1 MWIEVFKAGTQTDSA
16 GNQREWT
23 EADLQSIAAK
33 YNDQQ
38 AHEAPV
44 TIGHPLDNSPAY
56 GWVDALKAVGGTLYA
71 KFRDLQSDFVQMVN
85 EKRFPKRSIALYE
98 DGLLRHIGFLGAAPP
113 AVKGMPDPK
122 LTFSAEKTF
131 NALNTELQGSFSEAE
146 PGNQKSKPANNE
158 PVKPAKPK
166 AQTQSFSRQA
176 RSAVWGIAPK
186 ERGHDDLPAHYQ
198 DLLPEH
204 FADPVNLRFPMDKR
218 FMPAVLGTWK
228 REDVRKEYSDKE
240 RNIISGRLA
249 KAALHY
255 GYNLTDNAF
264 LEVPPELLSKNQLV
278 KVVNGTAGSNAQGV
292 PAAQKIPQQ
301 QQSSSTQISPT
312 KFEEGVMPLDQLQA
326 MLEELLGF
334 ASETFGEE
342 TANQLAAKIQEL
354 QEKYKPQGDNPPA
367 AGTPPAAG
375 APAMSEQAKQQAE
388 QFAEREKA
396 MQARIDA
403 LEMTNRLTQFD
414 QFCERMIAQGSILP
428 PQKDFV
434 MELLAASSSVP
445 NEMNFSEVKNNQR
458 KQVKKNLTA
467 AFQEFIPML
476 KQISYGEQAPG
487 GGASAGNESASG
499 EFSEAPPER
508 LALHQKVVA
517 LQEER
522 QKAGKSITYREALSL
537 VSKEQRNG

>member
-85 EKRFPKRSIALYE
+85 EKRFPKRSIALYD

-131 NALNTELQGSFSEAE
+131 SAYDSAFSEALTEE
-146 PGNQKSKPANNE
+146 PSEAKTPKSKGTTLPSKKASAE
-158 PVKPAKPK
+158 PKPTP
-166 AQTQSFSRQA
+166 QTQSFSRQA

-198 DLLPEH
+198 DLLPEN

-278 KVVNGTAGSNAQGV
+278 KVVNGTAGAPAV
-292 PAAQKIPQQ
+292 PKPPQQ

-354 QEKYKPQGDNPPA
+354 QEKYKPQGGDAPAA
-367 AGTPPAAG
+367 AGTPPT
-375 APAMSEQAKQQAE
+375 APAMSEQAK

-414 QFCERMIAQGSILP
+414 QFCDRMIAQGSILT

-445 NEMNFSEVKNNQR
+445 GEMNFSEVKNNQR
-458 KQVKKNLTA
+458 KQVKKNLTTA
-467 AFQEFIPML
+467 LQEFIPML
-476 KQISYGEQAPG
+476 KQISYGEQASG
-487 GGASAGNESASG
+487 SGASAGNESASG
-499 EFSEAPPER
+499 EFSDAPPER